1 LTTLTTDRLVLRP
14 FAAGDAEA
22 HARLYDDPEV
32 TRWLGDGPWLGEA
45 ARARSRLALER
56 FAQEWARH
64 GWGVWAVTDR
74 TSGAL
79 MGQCGLKYLQLDRA
93 PAPPEVEV
101 LYALERRHWGRGLA
115 SEAAAA
121 ALDHGFGPL
130 ALPRI
135 VAVARPDNGPSR
147 AVLEKLGLRYERDL
161 VLGGI
166 PAVCYAQSR
175 TAHLARGARASAGR
189 TAP

>member
-1 LTTLTTDRLVLRP
+1 MTTLTTNRLVLRP
-14 FAAGDAEA
+14 FGADDAEA

-45 ARARSRLALER
+45 ARARSRSSLER
-56 FAQEWARH
+56 FAEGWARH

-74 TSGAL
+74 ASGEL
-79 MGQCGLKYLQLDRA
+79 IGQCGLKHLQLDPA

-101 LYALERRHWGRGLA
+101 LYALERRHWGHGLA

-121 ALDHGFGPL
+121 ALDHGFGAL
-130 ALPRI
+130 ALLRI
-135 VAVARPDNGPSR
+135 VAVARPDNRPSR

-166 PAVCYAQSR
+166 AAVCYAQSR
-175 TAHLARGARASAGR
+175 EAHLARGARVSAGR
-189 TAP
+189 ATP